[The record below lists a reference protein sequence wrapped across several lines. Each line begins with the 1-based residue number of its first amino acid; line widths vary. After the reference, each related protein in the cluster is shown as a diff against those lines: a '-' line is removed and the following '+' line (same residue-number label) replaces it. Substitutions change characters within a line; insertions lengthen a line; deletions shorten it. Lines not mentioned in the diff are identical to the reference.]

1 MYKNNKINLTISGG
15 HSILVDKLTEEQL
28 NKQHDFL
35 FNKKIEDKYL
45 LLSCFSS
52 DFEKIEPT
60 EELLEIYHL
69 CLENEDYEGQYGIWV
84 NGILSESC
92 SISHFKNHFSN

>member
-52 DFEKIEPT
+52 DFEKI
-60 EELLEIYHL
+60 
-69 CLENEDYEGQYGIWV
+69 
-84 NGILSESC
+84 
-92 SISHFKNHFSN
+92 